1 MGSGFYVVMAAFY
14 VWSLQPGKSAESPD
28 MEQWGS
34 IGRTTAIEVLY
45 AALGDSYVEA
55 YRQNE
60 PEIERKARRS
70 AGALWALFLEVVC
83 LAVSI
88 LAPFWPPW

>member
-1 MGSGFYVVMAAFY
+1 MAAFY